1 MKRVVS
7 VSLGSSDRNKSVQV
21 QLGGQD
27 FLVERIGTDGDTEKF
42 ADLIRELDGNVD
54 AIGFGGGD
62 VYVHS
67 GKRRYAFRETYALAS
82 QAKQTPVV
90 DGSNLKNA
98 LERETIGYLARE
110 GIIDFRNSKVLLVCG
125 IDRYGMADGLAKSG
139 CKLLF
144 GDLMFAMG
152 IPLPIWS
159 TWMHRLLAFL
169 LMPVVV
175 RLPFKW
181 LYPTG
186 ERQRKITPKY
196 VRYFRWAD
204 VIAGDFLLIRKH
216 LPEDLSGKAIITN
229 TTTEQDVA
237 LLKERGLRLLVTS
250 TPVFEGRSFGT
261 NVMEGVILTLL
272 GKPPGQLTP
281 DDYFAKANELGWK
294 PEVRW
299 LQQGTEG
306 RQSQSSAD

>member
-7 VSLGSSDRNKSVQV
+7 VSLGSSDRDKSVQV
-21 QLGGQD
+21 QLGGED
-27 FLVERIGTDGDTEKF
+27 FTVERIGTDGDMQKF
-42 ADLIRELDGNVD
+42 ADLIRQLDGNVN

-62 VYVHS
+62 VYVFS

-82 QAKQTPVV
+82 LAKKTPVV
-90 DGSNLKNA
+90 DGSSLKNT
-98 LERETIGYLARE
+98 LEREMIQCLSRE
-110 GIIDFRNSKVLLVCG
+110 GVIDFPKSKVLLVCG
-125 IDRYGMADGLAKSG
+125 IDRFGMADALAKSG

-159 TWMHRLLAFL
+159 AAMHRLLAFL

-175 RLPFKW
+175 RLPFKM

-186 ERQRKITPKY
+186 EKQRKITPKY
-196 VRYFRWAD
+196 GRYFRWAD
-204 VIAGDFLLIRKH
+204 TIAGDFLLIRKH
-216 LPEDLSGKAIITN
+216 LPDDLSGKTIITN

-237 LLKERGLRLLVTS
+237 LLKERGLKLLVTS

-261 NVMEGVILTLL
+261 NVMEGVVISLL
-272 GKPPGQLTP
+272 GKPPAQLNP
-281 DDYFAKANELGWK
+281 DDYFAKVKELGWK
-294 PEVRW
+294 PELRR
-299 LQQGTEG
+299 LQEAPAQ
-306 RQSQSSAD
+306 